1 MRFFEKPHS
10 RELLVFP
17 FFPIAGF
24 APENQ
29 VFVSVAGAA
38 ALPKRAAMAGL
49 SQCVAL
55 NRRCK
60 KKHGCLNGTFQFYK
74 LTAPSLYEVSGGVG
88 KERVSRGNTAFQ
100 KLGTCFFYRL

>member
-10 RELLVFP
+10 RVLLVFP

-24 APENQ
+24 ATRNQ

-38 ALPKRAAMAGL
+38 AFPKKAAMAGP

-55 NRRCK
+55 DRRCK
-60 KKHGCLNGTFQFYK
+60 KKHGCLNGTFRLYQ
-74 LTAPSLYEVSGGVG
+74 LTP
-88 KERVSRGNTAFQ
+88 
-100 KLGTCFFYRL
+100 